1 MSDPRR
7 FPDEELRRRIE
18 AVTWL
23 DTLGLADQAWLE
35 AAREELARRQHAD
48 SKQNDKRS
56 RANTTMHAPDVRPS
70 SPTART

>member
-7 FPDEELRRRIE
+7 LPDEELQRRIE

-35 AAREELARRQHAD
+35 AAKEELTRRQHTNPKQD
-48 SKQNDKRS
+48 SERNRS
-56 RANTTMHAPDVRPS
+56 NTTMHTPNM
-70 SPTART
+70 SP